1 MWETLLAY
9 EADGDYVSTHQMA
22 TATVIMDLVKAF
34 ERVQLVHVWKWGLYY
49 GFTKALLA
57 MVLTYFGYARRLV
70 VDGCYTESLETCT
83 AIVAGSRFSVCIL
96 RLMLQWPME
105 QLQKS
110 WPDLRL
116 KVFVDDASLQLRREQ
131 WWLAMNLPRLV
142 DQAQEL
148 LEQMGLEISKGTTWQ
163 PGGKSKVVLT
173 SKWLKDKLTT
183 TFKRR
188 GMAMVTEAVYL
199 GVDVAPDQYR
209 KCRRMERRA
218 IFARRVNKVVSLKRG
233 GK

>member
-1 MWETLLAY
+1 
-9 EADGDYVSTHQMA
+9 
-22 TATVIMDLVKAF
+22 
-34 ERVQLVHVWKWGLYY
+34 
-49 GFTKALLA
+49 

-116 KVFVDDASLQLRREQ
+116 KVFVDDASLQFRREQ

-142 DQAQEL
+142 NQSREL
-148 LEQMGLEISKGTTWQ
+148 LEQVGLEIFKGA
-163 PGGKSKVVLT
+163 K
-173 SKWLKDKLTT
+173 
-183 TFKRR
+183 
-188 GMAMVTEAVYL
+188 
-199 GVDVAPDQYR
+199 
-209 KCRRMERRA
+209 
-218 IFARRVNKVVSLKRG
+218 
-233 GK
+233 